1 MMIANPYNDEL
12 IRMGVIR
19 EKPISFKKTVT
30 AKYVFKG
37 KKYLSYEDARRQI
50 LPLKLD
56 SVDAW
61 RKHAFSNYLGAGIPD
76 NPDVVYYGRG
86 WVSYNHWLGIAEKI
100 KIKKK
105 IKVEK
110 VKRVKVEKRTK
121 IAPQLNLNKNK
132 KFIELS
138 SKRMPK
144 TIKAIKLIGNLSNRS
159 NYFYLDSD
167 TAKIFKELKKSMKIL
182 KKKYLKYE

>member
-1 MMIANPYNDEL
+1 MMMVNPYNNEL

-30 AKYVFKG
+30 AKYIFKG
-37 KKYLSYEDARRQI
+37 KKYLSYEDARKKI
-50 LPLKLD
+50 LLLKLD
-56 SVDAW
+56 SIDSW

-86 WVSYNHWLGIAEKI
+86 WVSYNHWLGITEKI
-100 KIKKK
+100 KIKKITK
-105 IKVEK
+105 EK
-110 VKRVKVEKRTK
+110 KTK
-121 IAPQLNLNKNK
+121 INKSKKNININSQLNLNKNK

-144 TIKAIKLIGNLSNRS
+144 AIKAIKLIGNLSNRS

-167 TAKIFKELKKSMKIL
+167 TTKIFKELKNSL
-182 KKKYLKYE
+182 KTLKNLFKYK

>member
-1 MMIANPYNDEL
+1 MMMVNPYNNEL

-30 AKYVFKG
+30 AKYIFKG
-37 KKYLSYEDARRQI
+37 KKYLSYEDARKKI
-50 LPLKLD
+50 LLLKLD
-56 SVDAW
+56 SIDSW

-86 WVSYNHWLGIAEKI
+86 WVSYNHWLGIADKL

-105 IKVEK
+105 IKVNK
-110 VKRVKVEKRTK
+110 VQKSKVRKK
-121 IAPQLNLNKNK
+121 IKNSIQLNLNKNK
-132 KFIELS
+132 KFIDLLE
-138 SKRMPK
+138 KRMPK

-159 NYFYLDSD
+159 NYEYTDD
-167 TAKIFKELKKSMKIL
+167 QVKIFILDLKRSLKKLNKNFF
-182 KKKYLKYE
+182 

>member
-1 MMIANPYNDEL
+1 MMQANPYNDEL

-37 KKYLSYEDARRQI
+37 KKYLSYEDARKQI

-61 RKHAFSNYLGAGIPD
+61 RKHVFSNYLGAGIPD

-86 WVSYNHWLGIAEKI
+86 WVSYNHWLGIAEK
-100 KIKKK
+100 KKNK
-105 IKVEK
+105 KNIKVKK
-110 VKRVKVEKRTK
+110 VKRVKFEKKTK
-121 IAPQLNLNKNK
+121 IVPQLNLNKNK
-132 KFIELS
+132 KFIYLS
-138 SKRMPK
+138 EKRMPK
-144 TIKAIKLIGNLSNRS
+144 AIKAIKLIGNLSNKS

-167 TAKIFKELKKSMKIL
+167 TAKIFKELKNSLKNL
-182 KKKYLKYE
+182 KKKFK

>member
-30 AKYVFKG
+30 AKYIFKG

-61 RKHAFSNYLGAGIPD
+61 RKYAFSNYLGAGIPD

-86 WVSYNHWLGIAEKI
+86 WVSYNHWLGIAEKT
-100 KIKKK
+100 KIKK
-105 IKVEK
+105 I
-110 VKRVKVEKRTK
+110 
-121 IAPQLNLNKNK
+121 
-132 KFIELS
+132 
-138 SKRMPK
+138 
-144 TIKAIKLIGNLSNRS
+144 IKALNDEVKSVE
-159 NYFYLDSD
+159 
-167 TAKIFKELKKSMKIL
+167 AKFASKKRGTEEFTL
-182 KKKYLKYE
+182 

>member
-1 MMIANPYNDEL
+1 MMMVNPYNNEL

-30 AKYVFKG
+30 AKYIFKG
-37 KKYLSYEDARRQI
+37 KKYLSYEDARKKI
-50 LPLKLD
+50 LLLKLD
-56 SVDAW
+56 SIDSW
-61 RKHAFSNYLGAGIPD
+61 RKYAFSNYLGAGIPD
-76 NPDVVYYGRG
+76 SPDVVYYGRG
-86 WVSYNHWLGIAEKI
+86 WVSYNHWLGIIEKT
-100 KIKKK
+100 KIKKN

-121 IAPQLNLNKNK
+121 IVPQLNFNKNK

-144 TIKAIKLIGNLSNRS
+144 AIKSIKLIGNLSNRS

-167 TAKIFKELKKSMKIL
+167 TTKIFKQLKNSLKTL
-182 KKKYLKYE
+182 KKKFK

>member
-1 MMIANPYNDEL
+1 MMMVNPYNNEL

-30 AKYVFKG
+30 AKYIFKG
-37 KKYLSYEDARRQI
+37 KKYLSYEDARKKI
-50 LPLKLD
+50 LLLKLD
-56 SVDAW
+56 SIDSW
-61 RKHAFSNYLGAGIPD
+61 RKYAFSNYLGAGIPD
-76 NPDVVYYGRG
+76 SPDVVYYGRG
-86 WVSYNHWLGIAEKI
+86 WVSYNHWLGIIEKT
-100 KIKKK
+100 KIKKN

-121 IAPQLNLNKNK
+121 IAPQLNFNKNK

-144 TIKAIKLIGNLSNRS
+144 AIKSIKLIGNLSNRS

-167 TAKIFKELKKSMKIL
+167 TTKIFKELKNSL
-182 KKKYLKYE
+182 KTLKNLFKYK

>member
-30 AKYVFKG
+30 AKYIFKG

-61 RKHAFSNYLGAGIPD
+61 RKYAFSNYLGAGIPD

-86 WVSYNHWLGIAEKI
+86 WVSYNHWLGITEKT
-100 KIKKK
+100 KIKKI
-105 IKVEK
+105 IKVRKVQRPKVVKKEK
-110 VKRVKVEKRTK
+110 IST
-121 IAPQLNLNKNK
+121 QLNLNKNQ
-132 KFIELS
+132 KFVELS
-138 SKRMPK
+138 EKRMPK
-144 TIKAIKLIGNLSNRS
+144 AIKAIKLIGNLSNRS

-167 TAKIFKELKKSMKIL
+167 TAKIFKELKNSLKTL
-182 KKKYLKYE
+182 KKKFL

>member
-30 AKYVFKG
+30 AKYIFKG

-61 RKHAFSNYLGAGIPD
+61 RKYAFSNYLGAGIPD

-86 WVSYNHWLGIAEKI
+86 WVSYNHWLGIAEKT
-100 KIKKK
+100 KIKKI
-105 IKVEK
+105 IKVRKVQK
-110 VKRVKVEKRTK
+110 VKVVKKEKIST
-121 IAPQLNLNKNK
+121 QLNLNKNQ
-132 KFIELS
+132 KFVELS
-138 SKRMPK
+138 EKRMPK
-144 TIKAIKLIGNLSNRS
+144 AIKAIKLIGNLSNRS

-167 TAKIFKELKKSMKIL
+167 TAKILKELKNSIKSL
-182 KKKYLKYE
+182 KKKFLF

>member
-1 MMIANPYNDEL
+1 MMMVNPYNNEL

-30 AKYVFKG
+30 AKYIFKG
-37 KKYLSYEDARRQI
+37 KKYLSYEDARKKI
-50 LPLKLD
+50 LLLKLD
-56 SVDAW
+56 SIDSW
-61 RKHAFSNYLGAGIPD
+61 RKYAFSNYLGAGIPD
-76 NPDVVYYGRG
+76 SPDVVYYGRG
-86 WVSYNHWLGIAEKI
+86 WVSYNHWLGIIEKT
-100 KIKKK
+100 KIKKN

-121 IAPQLNLNKNK
+121 IAPQLNFNKNK

-144 TIKAIKLIGNLSNRS
+144 AIKSIKLIGNLSNRS

-167 TAKIFKELKKSMKIL
+167 TTKIFKELKNSL
-182 KKKYLKYE
+182 KTLKNFFKYK

>member
-1 MMIANPYNDEL
+1 MMMANPYNDEL

-30 AKYVFKG
+30 AKYIFKG

-61 RKHAFSNYLGAGIPD
+61 RKHASSNYLGAGIPD

-86 WVSYNHWLGIAEKI
+86 WVSYNHWLGIVEKTR
-100 KIKKK
+100 IKKN

-110 VKRVKVEKRTK
+110 VKRVKVQKRTK
-121 IAPQLNLNKNK
+121 IAPQLNLDKNK

-144 TIKAIKLIGNLSNRS
+144 AIKAIKLIGNLSNRS

-167 TAKIFKELKKSMKIL
+167 TAKIFKELRNSIKFL
-182 KKKYLKYE
+182 KKKFK

>member
-1 MMIANPYNDEL
+1 MMMVNPYNNEL
-12 IRMGVIR
+12 IRMGVIK

-37 KKYLSYEDARRQI
+37 KKYLSYEDARKQI

-86 WVSYNHWLGIAEKI
+86 WVSYNHWLGILEKT
-100 KIKKK
+100 KIKKN
-105 IKVEK
+105 IKFEK

-121 IAPQLNLNKNK
+121 IAPQLNLDKNK

-138 SKRMPK
+138 SRRMPK
-144 TIKAIKLIGNLSNRS
+144 AIKAIKLIGNLSNRS
-159 NYFYLDSD
+159 NYEYTDNEVKFIIS
-167 TAKIFKELKKSMKIL
+167 ELKKIL
-182 KKKYLKYE
+182 KKTKSNFLI

>member
-30 AKYVFKG
+30 AKYIFKG

-100 KIKKK
+100 KNKKN
-105 IKVEK
+105 IKVKKVK
-110 VKRVKVEKRTK
+110 VKRVKVEKKTK
-121 IAPQLNLNKNK
+121 ITSQLNLNKNK
-132 KFIELS
+132 KFIYLS
-138 SKRMPK
+138 EKRMSK

-167 TAKIFKELKKSMKIL
+167 AAKILKELKNSIKVI
-182 KKKYLKYE
+182 KKKFIK

>member
-1 MMIANPYNDEL
+1 MIANPYNDEL

-30 AKYVFKG
+30 AKYIFKG

-86 WVSYNHWLGIAEKI
+86 WVSYNHWLGISEKT
-100 KIKKK
+100 KIKKN
-105 IKVEK
+105 IKVEKVK
-110 VKRVKVEKRTK
+110 VKRVKVEKKTK
-121 IAPQLNLNKNK
+121 ITSQLNLNKNK
-132 KFIELS
+132 KFIYLS
-138 SKRMPK
+138 EKRVPK
-144 TIKAIKLIGNLSNRS
+144 AIKVIKLIGNLSNRG
-159 NYFYLDSD
+159 NYEYTDYE
-167 TAKIFKELKKSMKIL
+167 AKFIISELKKIL
-182 KKKYLKYE
+182 KKTKNNFLI

>member
-19 EKPISFKKTVT
+19 EKPISFKKTIT

-86 WVSYNHWLGIAEKI
+86 WASYNHWLGIAEKK
-100 KIKKK
+100 KIKKN

-110 VKRVKVEKRTK
+110 AKRVKVEKRTK
-121 IAPQLNLNKNK
+121 IASQLNLNKNK
-132 KFIELS
+132 KFIYLLE
-138 SKRMPK
+138 KRMPK
-144 TIKAIKLIGNLSNRS
+144 AIKAIKLIGNLSNRS
-159 NYFYLDSD
+159 NYLYLDSD
-167 TAKIFKELKKSMKIL
+167 TTKILKELKNSIKVL
-182 KKKYLKYE
+182 KKNFIK

>member
-1 MMIANPYNDEL
+1 MMIVNAYKEDL
-12 IRMGVIR
+12 TKLGVIR
-19 EKPISFKKTVT
+19 EKPIVLKKTVT

-37 KKYLSYEDARRQI
+37 KKYLSYEDARKQI

-61 RKHAFSNYLGAGIPD
+61 RKYVFNNYLGAGIPD

-86 WVSYNHWLGIAEKI
+86 WVSYNHWLGISEKT
-100 KIKKK
+100 KIKKN

-110 VKRVKVEKRTK
+110 VQRVKVEKK
-121 IAPQLNLNKNK
+121 IKISPQLNLNKNK

-144 TIKAIKLIGNLSNRS
+144 AIKAIKLIGNLSNRG
-159 NYFYLDSD
+159 NYEYTDHD
-167 TAKIFKELKKSMKIL
+167 AKFIISELKERL
-182 KKKYLKYE
+182 KKTKNNFFK

>member
-1 MMIANPYNDEL
+1 MIANPYNDEL

-30 AKYVFKG
+30 AKYIFKG

-61 RKHAFSNYLGAGIPD
+61 RKYASSNYLGAGIPD

-86 WVSYNHWLGIAEKI
+86 WVSYNHWLGITEKT
-100 KIKKK
+100 KIKKI
-105 IKVEK
+105 IKVRK
-110 VKRVKVEKRTK
+110 VQRVKVIKKEKIST
-121 IAPQLNLNKNK
+121 QLNLNKNQ
-132 KFIELS
+132 KFVELS
-138 SKRMPK
+138 EKRMPK
-144 TIKAIKLIGNLSNRS
+144 AIKAIKIIGNLSNRS

-167 TAKIFKELKKSMKIL
+167 TAKIFKELKNSLKTL
-182 KKKYLKYE
+182 KKKFK

>member
-1 MMIANPYNDEL
+1 MMMVNPYNNEL

-30 AKYVFKG
+30 AKYIFKG
-37 KKYLSYEDARRQI
+37 KKYLSYEDARKKI
-50 LPLKLD
+50 LLLKLD
-56 SVDAW
+56 SIDSW

-86 WVSYNHWLGIAEKI
+86 WVSYNHWLGITQK
-100 KIKKK
+100 
-105 IKVEK
+105 
-110 VKRVKVEKRTK
+110 TK
-121 IAPQLNLNKNK
+121 INKSKKNININSQLNLNKNK

-144 TIKAIKLIGNLSNRS
+144 AIKAIKLIGNLSNRS

-167 TAKIFKELKKSMKIL
+167 TTKIFKELKNSLKTL
-182 KKKYLKYE
+182 KKLF

>member
-1 MMIANPYNDEL
+1 MMIVNAYKEDL
-12 IRMGVIR
+12 TKLGVIR
-19 EKPISFKKTVT
+19 EKPIVFKKTVT

-37 KKYLSYEDARRQI
+37 KKYLSYEDARKQI

-61 RKHAFSNYLGAGIPD
+61 RKYVFNNYLGAGIPD

-86 WVSYNHWLGIAEKI
+86 WVSYNHWLGISEKT
-100 KIKKK
+100 KIKKN
-105 IKVEK
+105 IKVKK
-110 VKRVKVEKRTK
+110 VQRVKVEKK
-121 IAPQLNLNKNK
+121 IKITPQLNLNKNK

-144 TIKAIKLIGNLSNRS
+144 AIKAIKLIGNLSNRS
-159 NYFYLDSD
+159 NYFYQD
-167 TAKIFKELKKSMKIL
+167 TDTVKIFKELKYSLRIL
-182 KKKYLKYE
+182 KKKFRF

>member
-1 MMIANPYNDEL
+1 MMANSYNEEL

-19 EKPISFKKTVT
+19 EKPISFKKTVS

-37 KKYLSYEDARRQI
+37 KKYLSYEDARKKI

-61 RKHAFSNYLGAGIPD
+61 RKYAFGNYLGAGIPD

-86 WVSYNHWLGIAEKI
+86 WVSYNHWLGIQEKSRTKKVFVKSK
-100 KIKKK
+100 KIKKFK
-105 IKVEK
+105 I
-110 VKRVKVEKRTK
+110 VKKSLIVQK
-121 IAPQLNLNKNK
+121 INTDKNK

-138 SKRMPK
+138 EKRMPK
-144 TIKAIKLIGNLSNRS
+144 TIKAIKLIGNLSNKFHYEYS
-159 NYFYLDSD
+159 EEQVKKLIISLKTSLKHIKNKFY
-167 TAKIFKELKKSMKIL
+167 
-182 KKKYLKYE
+182 

>member
-1 MMIANPYNDEL
+1 MQANPYNDEL

-30 AKYVFKG
+30 AKYIFKG

-56 SVDAW
+56 GVDAW

-86 WVSYNHWLGIAEKI
+86 WVSYNHWLGISKKT
-100 KIKKK
+100 KIKKNIK
-105 IKVEK
+105 IEK
-110 VKRVKVEKRTK
+110 VKKVKVEKRTK
-121 IAPQLNLNKNK
+121 TAPQLNLNKSK
-132 KFIELS
+132 KFIYLS
-138 SKRMPK
+138 EKRMPK
-144 TIKAIKLIGNLSNRS
+144 AIKAIKLIGNLSNKS

-167 TAKIFKELKKSMKIL
+167 TAKIFKELKNSLKNL
-182 KKKYLKYE
+182 KKKFK

>member
-1 MMIANPYNDEL
+1 MMMVNPYNNEL

-30 AKYVFKG
+30 AKYIFKG
-37 KKYLSYEDARRQI
+37 KKYLSYEDARKKI
-50 LPLKLD
+50 LLLKLD
-56 SVDAW
+56 SIDSW

-86 WVSYNHWLGIAEKI
+86 WVSYNHWLGITEK
-100 KIKKK
+100 
-105 IKVEK
+105 
-110 VKRVKVEKRTK
+110 TK
-121 IAPQLNLNKNK
+121 INKSKKNININSQLNLNKNK

-144 TIKAIKLIGNLSNRS
+144 AIKAIKLIGNLSNRS

-167 TAKIFKELKKSMKIL
+167 TTKIFKELKNSLKTL
-182 KKKYLKYE
+182 KKLF

>member
-30 AKYVFKG
+30 AKYIFKG

-86 WVSYNHWLGIAEKI
+86 WVSYNHWLGIVEKI

-110 VKRVKVEKRTK
+110 VRRVKVEKRTK
-121 IAPQLNLNKNK
+121 VARQLNLNKNK
-132 KFIELS
+132 KFIYLS
-138 SKRMPK
+138 EKRMPK
-144 TIKAIKLIGNLSNRS
+144 AIKAIKLIGNLSNRS

-167 TAKIFKELKKSMKIL
+167 TTKILNGLKNSLKNL
-182 KKKYLKYE
+182 KKKFK

>member
-1 MMIANPYNDEL
+1 MMMVNPYNNEL

-30 AKYVFKG
+30 AKYIFKG
-37 KKYLSYEDARRQI
+37 KKYLSYEDARKKI
-50 LPLKLD
+50 LLLKLD
-56 SVDAW
+56 SIDSW
-61 RKHAFSNYLGAGIPD
+61 RKYAFSNYLGAGIPD
-76 NPDVVYYGRG
+76 SPDVVYYGRG
-86 WVSYNHWLGIAEKI
+86 WVSYNHWLGIIEKT
-100 KIKKK
+100 KIKKN

-121 IAPQLNLNKNK
+121 IAPQLNFNKNK

-144 TIKAIKLIGNLSNRS
+144 AIKSIKLIGNLSNRS

-167 TAKIFKELKKSMKIL
+167 TTKIFKQLKNSLKTL
-182 KKKYLKYE
+182 KKKFK